1 MSPEESKRLSTLATR
16 FIHESRAQWQ
26 DLVSIGAAL
35 NSKQLDV
42 GAKRLAEQT
51 GMSAAT
57 IKRRFLAVKH
67 GIEMGFS
74 QEALIKMGQQA
85 TVAQYVREKVK
96 KRTLPLVAFPH
107 RLTAPIRDDLQ
118 VLCERIGKV
127 LKLKTYDDVFEFIL
141 STYADLPDEELLHL
155 AGESNG
161 TRTKQADT
169 GGNRSR

>member
-1 MSPEESKRLSTLATR
+1 MSPDESKRLATLATR

-35 NSKQLDV
+35 SSKQLDV

-67 GIEMGFS
+67 GIEMGLS

-85 TVAQYVREKVK
+85 VVAHYVRGKVK
-96 KRTLPLVAFPH
+96 ARTLPLVAFPH
-107 RLTAPIRDDLQ
+107 RLTAPVRDGVQ
-118 VLCERIGKV
+118 ELCERIGKV

-141 STYADLPDEELLHL
+141 ADYITTTDDELIHR

-161 TRTKQADT
+161 NPHTENTKR
-169 GGNRSR
+169 RSD